1 LEENKCCKDVNVV
14 TQQEQFNDEVIK
26 QFLNITEVLKKQ
38 VKLVQYVAEYVG
50 MTLPEEEE

>member
-1 LEENKCCKDVNVV
+1 MEENKCCKDVNVV